1 MQIGDLVRH
10 AVDLESGIG
19 IVVDSY
25 QVLSKYR
32 NDRYLIRWIDN
43 NETEWVDYPVLEVI
57 SESRR

>member
-25 QVLSKYR
+25 QVLSKYTNYR
-32 NDRYLIRWIDN
+32 CLIRWINN
-43 NETEWVDYPVLEVI
+43 NETQWVDYPVLEVI
-57 SESRR
+57 SESR